1 MLFFPIDREVRFT
14 KSKDSIDGETVL
26 QRYALMMTWQMVFL
40 GSKMCQQ
47 SGGGEGLA
55 TMNSIPGAV
64 ITLLDEVG
72 QVTALWVS
80 TSPFTK

>member
-1 MLFFPIDREVRFT
+1 
-14 KSKDSIDGETVL
+14 
-26 QRYALMMTWQMVFL
+26 
-40 GSKMCQQ
+40 MCQQ

-55 TMNSIPGAV
+55 TMNSISGAV
-64 ITLLDEVG
+64 IISLDEVG